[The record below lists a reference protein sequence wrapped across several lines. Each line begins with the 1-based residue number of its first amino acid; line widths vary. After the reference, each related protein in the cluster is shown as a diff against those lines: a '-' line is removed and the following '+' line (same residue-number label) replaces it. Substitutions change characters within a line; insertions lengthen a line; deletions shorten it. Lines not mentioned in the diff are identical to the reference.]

1 MAICQSESSAETSY
15 PKWVTKGGK
24 DAFKR
29 IEDFSNKST
38 RKYPAGKRVA
48 DLTAPQK
55 MGIGALTDY
64 YAGGPDPNVY
74 GDVSGNLKSVA
85 GTGIN
90 KTAWDMVSGAAK
102 TPGDAA
108 GRSMVSQA
116 ASAGPQSVATERIV
130 DEGGRLGAISDYMN
144 PYLDQVLNPALR
156 EIDKGSAA
164 ERKRI
169 GDVASSGSAFG
180 DARHGV
186 LEGELGERT
195 NRARGD
201 VTGNIYAGGFDT
213 AMALRSG
220 DVDRLLSTDITNAQ
234 FAEQALGRKMT
245 GGRSLFDMT
254 EAELARKL
262 AGGESLNAMT
272 ETALNRKLNA
282 TGAMSDAADAEQ
294 ARVLQRLQALLTGG
308 AIQQQTAQ
316 NKADAKYEEFL
327 RKEGDPYDRF
337 QLLLS
342 ALNGTPVNR
351 TVTSSQPDNS
361 LLSLLGAGAGALL
374 PV

>member
-1 MAICQSESSAETSY
+1 MAICQSESTAETSY

-29 IEDFSNKST
+29 IEDFSEKST

-85 GTGIN
+85 GTGVN

-108 GRSMVSQA
+108 GRSMVTQA

-254 EAELARKL
+254 EA
-262 AGGESLNAMT
+262 
-272 ETALNRKLNA
+272 ALNRKLNA

-337 QLLLS
+337 QLMLS